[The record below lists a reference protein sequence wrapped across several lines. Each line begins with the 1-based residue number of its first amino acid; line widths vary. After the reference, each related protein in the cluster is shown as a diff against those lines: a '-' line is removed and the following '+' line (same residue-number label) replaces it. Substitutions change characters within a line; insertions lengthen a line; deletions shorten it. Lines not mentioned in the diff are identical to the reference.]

1 MNFEIPRTEFKITK
15 EFLLSKNSEETYM
28 STYLGIPVKK
38 GLLISPLRN
47 DHKPTASFYRSKKSG
62 DLIFHDFGTG
72 FHGNFIG
79 VVMELNHCSYWKA
92 LQIIAEDFN
101 FIEKVTERPQI
112 KVRITE
118 TKIDEKSDTLIQIED
133 RPFTEKELQWW
144 KEYGI
149 TKNTLYKYKVHSCN
163 SVFLNGNY
171 FCSPT
176 SRSMAF
182 GYYGGIKN
190 GIQLWRI
197 YFPQKK
203 TFRFLSNWDK
213 HFIQGSK
220 QLPNTGDFLILEKS
234 LKDVMCLSEYC
245 IPSCAPCSENIML
258 SNAQMERLKI
268 KFNKIFVFWDNDCP
282 GRTASIKYKQN
293 FPFVTCIELKPNIAK
308 DISDCRKKL
317 GKEKFKDVID
327 ELNKICLFN
336 NISNLN
342 YFNIL

>member
-1 MNFEIPRTEFKITK
+1 MNFEIPRTELKITK

-38 GLLISPLRN
+38 GLLISPLRD

-112 KVRITE
+112 KVRITD
-118 TKIDEKSDTLIQIED
+118 TKIDEKLDTLIQIED

-144 KEYGI
+144 KEFGI
-149 TKNTLYKYKVHSCN
+149 TENTLYKYKVHSCN

-213 HFIQGSK
+213 HFIQGAK
-220 QLPNTGDFLILEKS
+220 QLPNTGEFLCITKS
-234 LKDVMCLSEYC
+234 LKDVMLLHELG
-245 IPSCAPCSENIML
+245 IPAIAPCSELLFL
-258 SNAQMERLKI
+258 SDAQLERIKTRFKKI
-268 KFNKIFVFWDNDCP
+268 VCLYDNDLP
-282 GRTASIKYKQN
+282 GVTNLRKIRRAHPELDYFIIPRRYK
-293 FPFVTCIELKPNIAK
+293 AK
-308 DISDCRKKL
+308 DASDFCKL
-317 GKEKFKDVID
+317 YGFEKTKECAEKLKY
-327 ELNKICLFN
+327 
-336 NISNLN
+336 
-342 YFNIL
+342 YFLYEKL